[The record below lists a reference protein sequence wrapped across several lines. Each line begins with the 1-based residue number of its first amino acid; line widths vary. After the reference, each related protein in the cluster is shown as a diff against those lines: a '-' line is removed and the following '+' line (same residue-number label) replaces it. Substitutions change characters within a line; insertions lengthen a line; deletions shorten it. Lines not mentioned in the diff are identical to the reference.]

1 MNQIKLSRE
10 LVRARM
16 GELDKMR
23 GMLEKIQRTLGEILA
38 VQLELQDQ
46 FEEEQE
52 RIYELEAELHEE
64 GADQDDDLSFGVLLE
79 MAVNKLKV

>member
-1 MNQIKLSRE
+1 MNQRKMARE

-23 GMLEKIQRTLGEILA
+23 GMLEKVQRSLGEILA

-52 RIYELEAELHEE
+52 RIYKLEAELHEE

>member
-1 MNQIKLSRE
+1 MNQRKLARE

-23 GMLEKIQRTLGEILA
+23 GMLEKVQRSLGEILA

-52 RIYELEAELHEE
+52 HIYELEAELHEE

>member
-1 MNQIKLSRE
+1 MNQRKLARE

-23 GMLEKIQRTLGEILA
+23 GMLEKVQRSLGEILA

>member
-1 MNQIKLSRE
+1 MNQRKLARE

-23 GMLEKIQRTLGEILA
+23 GMLEKVQRSLGEILA

-52 RIYELEAELHEE
+52 RIYELEAALHEE

>member
-1 MNQIKLSRE
+1 MNQRKLARE

-23 GMLEKIQRTLGEILA
+23 GMLEKVQRSLGEILA
-38 VQLELQDQ
+38 VQLELRDQ

-79 MAVNKLKV
+79 MAVSKLKV

>member
-1 MNQIKLSRE
+1 MNQRKLARE
-10 LVRARM
+10 LVRARI

-23 GMLEKIQRTLGEILA
+23 GMLEKVQRSLGEILA

-52 RIYELEAELHEE
+52 RMYELEAELHEE